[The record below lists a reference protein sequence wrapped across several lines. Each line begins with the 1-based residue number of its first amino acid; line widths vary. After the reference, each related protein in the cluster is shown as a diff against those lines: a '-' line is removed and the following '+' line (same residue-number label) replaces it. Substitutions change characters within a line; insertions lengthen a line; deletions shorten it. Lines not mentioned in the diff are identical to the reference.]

1 MPKPKTASPPV
12 PPLLALALRPLPLAP
27 LQPVLALLTRRIG
40 ERYPGLYER
49 LGPHA
54 GKRFGIQP
62 TDLPF
67 AFVLEPDPAR
77 PAATAVRRLPA
88 GLDARILGPLS
99 GLIGMAE
106 GTLDGDALF
115 FSRTLVVEGDVEAV
129 LALRNAIDDARI
141 DLVGTL
147 LGGLMPFA
155 PALIQALRRHDRT
168 AASRMGS
175 ASWN

>member
-1 MPKPKTASPPV
+1 MPNPKTASPPV
-12 PPLLALALRPLPLAP
+12 PHLLALALRPLPLAP
-27 LQPVLALLTRRIG
+27 LQPVLALLMRRIG

-62 TDLPF
+62 VDLPF
-67 AFVLEPDPAR
+67 AFILEPNPAR
-77 PAATAVRRLPA
+77 PVATAVRRLPN
-88 GLDARILGPLS
+88 GLDARIRGPLA

-141 DLVGTL
+141 DLFGTL
-147 LGGLMPFA
+147 LGGLPFA
-155 PALIQALRRHDRT
+155 PTLRRRERGEG
-168 AASRMGS
+168 SRMGS

>member
-27 LQPVLALLTRRIG
+27 LQPVLALLMRRIG

-54 GKRFGIQP
+54 GKRF
-62 TDLPF
+62 
-67 AFVLEPDPAR
+67 AFILEPDPAR
-77 PAATAVRRLPA
+77 PAATAVRRLPR

-99 GLIGMAE
+99 ALIGMAE

-155 PALIQALRRHDRT
+155 PALSQALRRRDR
-168 AASRMGS
+168 SGGNRMGS

>member
-1 MPKPKTASPPV
+1 MPQPHTASPHV

-27 LQPVLALLTRRIG
+27 LQPLLAVLMRRLG
-40 ERYPGLYER
+40 ARHPGLYQR

-54 GKRFGIQP
+54 RKRFGIAP

-67 AFVLEPDPAR
+67 AFIVEPNPAR
-77 PAATAVRRLPA
+77 PAATAVRRLPLR
-88 GLDARILGPLS
+88 LDACIRGPLS
-99 GLIGMAE
+99 ALIGMAE

-141 DLVGTL
+141 DLVATL
-147 LGGLMPFA
+147 LSALPFGGALSGLSNRRA
-155 PALIQALRRHDRT
+155 PAQGRQTGR
-168 AASRMGS
+168 

>member
-1 MPKPKTASPPV
+1 MPKPKTALPPV
-12 PPLLALALRPLPLAP
+12 PHLLALALRPLPLAP
-27 LQPVLALLTRRIG
+27 LQPVLALLMRRIG
-40 ERYPGLYER
+40 ERYPGLNER

-54 GKRFGIQP
+54 AKRFGIQP
-62 TDLPF
+62 VDLPF
-67 AFVLEPDPAR
+67 AFIVEPDPTR
-77 PAATAVRRLPA
+77 PAATAVRCLPH
-88 GLDARILGPLS
+88 GLDARIIGPLS
-99 GLIGMAE
+99 ALIGMAE

-147 LGGLMPFA
+147 LGGLLPFA
-155 PALIQALRRHDRT
+155 SALRRSDR
-168 AASRMGS
+168 AEGNRMGS